1 MTYHVI
7 DFEITPN
14 PNALK
19 CWLDRPI
26 SDGPRS
32 FLNAEMAAEDPIAKA
47 LFERAGATC
56 VLFNGDWMTVNKSP
70 DASWNTIKTRIRQIL
85 GEGKS

>member
-1 MTYHVI
+1 MPFAVTE
-7 DFEITPN
+7 FETTPN

-32 FLNAEMAAEDPIAKA
+32 FLNAELAATDPVAAA
-47 LFERAGATC
+47 LFSRAGVTN
-56 VLFNGDWMTVNKSP
+56 VYFNGNWITVNKP
-70 DASWNTIKTRIRQIL
+70 ADANWTTIKHKVRKVL
-85 GEGKS
+85 EDA